1 MVSKDHTP
9 VVPDPVNFPRFPPT
23 MTESPAQ
30 RPRQPSNGT
39 PYRRNVQD
47 YQFGTRIGEGSYS
60 TVYLAVDLYN
70 KKTYAVK
77 VLLKKHIVREDKIK
91 YVNIEKTAL
100 HRLGQ
105 QHPGIVQLYYTFQD
119 ELKLYFVL
127 DFAEY
132 GELLSIISKFGLLL
146 EAVLKFYML
155 QILDAVKFIHLKG
168 IIHRDLKP
176 ENILVGYDFNLK
188 ITDFGTAKLL
198 GPDEEDPQER
208 INYDTVTGEGSQ
220 PAKDRKGSFVGTA
233 EYVPPELLKHNACG
247 FETDVWAIGCILYQF
262 FNGLPPFKGGSE
274 YLTFEKIIHVE
285 FSYKKQLPPMVRDII
300 EKILVYSPHDR
311 LTIPEIQAMPWFT
324 GVPWNNREFLWN
336 RAAPRFEPYNAPQLN
351 NTSSQ
356 LYTLPPPQIKTGTS
370 RHVNKSNSNY
380 KLHSQILRSDNFIP
394 SVGVKKTYQPA
405 TRMNVVP
412 PSPTTPKA
420 PAGFNP
426 SFPQTPE
433 NYEPQA
439 NYSYNNEEQGQ
450 YVQSQGNMQWR
461 QVSPSRAPVY
471 PNNFQANHPKSPA
484 YVSPGPHGLVGYPN
498 PFQSPTGPSRQGSAF
513 NIAKQASQAATQ
525 SITPLS
531 DKQMLQMDKQMSDI
545 NIGTP
550 LSPEKRNIRQ
560 NTAFASMNKQPSQEL
575 ESRTPIKDA
584 ADLNAPLITCDKPV
598 TPKQLKRVE
607 VSSTSISLKDL
618 TSFLGEDEKI
628 VKLDSILRIRRPN
641 TVCSSKAGNLDNETI
656 EQIIENNQL
665 DLEKNMSPVV
675 ACVSNKARVFLID
688 RNLEVL
694 MIDLTANKGHDYL
707 MYDYEFESI
716 LVDSD
721 DSDDELG
728 EEVYGYLILEL
739 IKDGGDLVFLK
750 RISNDQP
757 PELKNAIRVKNANG
771 EVLRIGE
778 ELGWIDCLI
787 RTKKIMDVEKQQQ
800 KVSTSAPV
808 AKKAVSG
815 NNTSSALA
823 KNGTKVSKNKSSGEG
838 KTFNNFALAAAAAA
852 HR

>member
-1 MVSKDHTP
+1 
-9 VVPDPVNFPRFPPT
+9 
-23 MTESPAQ
+23 MTELPSQ
-30 RPRQPSNGT
+30 RPKQPSNGT

-70 KKTYAVK
+70 KKTYAIK

-198 GPDEEDPQER
+198 GPDDEDPQDR
-208 INYDTVTGEGSQ
+208 INYDTVTREGSQ
-220 PAKDRKGSFVGTA
+220 PPKDRKGSFVGTA
-233 EYVPPELLKHNACG
+233 EYVPPELLKYNACG
-247 FETDVWAIGCILYQF
+247 FESDVWAIGCILYQF
-262 FNGLPPFKGGSE
+262 FNGTPPFKGGSE

-285 FSYKKQLPPMVRDII
+285 FSYRKQLPAMVREII
-300 EKILVYSPHDR
+300 EKILVYSPQDR
-311 LTIPEIQAMPWFT
+311 LTITEIQAMPWFT
-324 GVPWNNREFLWN
+324 GVPWSNREFLWN
-336 RAAPRFEPYNAPQLN
+336 RAAPRFEPYNAPQISN
-351 NTSSQ
+351 SSSQ
-356 LYTLPPPQIKTGTS
+356 LYLLPPPQIKTGTS

-394 SVGVKKTYQPA
+394 SIGTKKTYQPA
-405 TRMNVVP
+405 TRMSAVP

-420 PAGFNP
+420 PAGFTP

-433 NYEPQA
+433 NYNQQA
-439 NYSYNNEEQGQ
+439 KYSYNGEEQGPFG
-450 YVQSQGNMQWR
+450 QSPGNTQWR
-461 QVSPSRAPVY
+461 QASPSRAPAY
-471 PNNFQANHPKSPA
+471 PNAYPANHTS
-484 YVSPGPHGLVGYPN
+484 YVNPGPHGLVGYPN
-498 PFQSPTGPSRQGSAF
+498 PLQSPTGLPRQGSAF
-513 NIAKQASQAATQ
+513 NIAKQASQAAAQ
-525 SITPLS
+525 SVIPNAE
-531 DKQMLQMDKQMSDI
+531 KQMSQI
-545 NIGTP
+545 ESQMTGVNLGAP

-560 NTAFASMNKQPSQEL
+560 NTAFASMNKQPSQEPEL
-575 ESRTPIKDA
+575 KTSNKDVTG
-584 ADLNAPLITCDKPV
+584 LSAPFVASEMPAI
-598 TPKQLKRVE
+598 PKQLKRVE
-607 VSSTSISLKDL
+607 VSSTSISLREI
-618 TSFLGEDEKI
+618 TSFLDTDEKI

-656 EQIIENNQL
+656 EKIIENNQF

-675 ACVSNKARVFLID
+675 ACVTNRARVFLID
-688 RNLEVL
+688 KNLDVL

-721 DSDDELG
+721 YSDDELG

-750 RISNDQP
+750 RFSNDQP
-757 PELKNAIRVKNANG
+757 SALRNAIRVKNANG
-771 EVLRIGE
+771 EVLKIGE

-787 RTKKIMDVEKQQQ
+787 RTKKIMDEEKQQQ
-800 KVSTSAPV
+800 KNSKSVPA
-808 AKKAVSG
+808 AKKSVAG
-815 NNTSSALA
+815 NNSSSTI
-823 KNGTKVSKNKSSGEG
+823 KNGTKAAKKSSSEG